1 MDIKVK
7 PAADGASWTM
17 ADLLGRDLG
26 RIIQTGATLS
36 IEPAGHAIETMGS
49 MKLGPFGTLDEAL
62 RQIESHTHDTCRI
75 EPTDAGESG
84 SIPVDKLNASNDE

>member
-26 RIIQTGATLS
+26 RIIQTGGTFS

-49 MKLGPFGTLDEAL
+49 MKLGPFATLDEAL
-62 RQIESHTHDTCRI
+62 RKIEAHTHDTCRI
-75 EPTDAGESG
+75 EAANAVPNG
-84 SIPVDKLNASNDE
+84 SIPIDKLNASNDE